1 MDINTHYRA
10 LGESR
15 SEARASV
22 PLLSSQLEEKHSI
35 FGGVDRL
42 KQCIAYAV
50 EEYQPKCLVLAG
62 SCVAGVIGD
71 DVEAVAKEHAK
82 QFANGSLSEM
92 QIQQKLFEVRA
103 HEQDL
108 RDENLNAEADYYIK
122 MFTKHLKKTNPDL
135 AKQIK

>member
-1 MDINTHYRA
+1 MKHLKTILISA
-10 LGESR
+10 
-15 SEARASV
+15 V
-22 PLLSSQLEEKHSI
+22 VLSSALTYSCSCDSEETSSI
-35 FGGVDRL
+35 S
-42 KQCIAYAV
+42 IY
-50 EEYQPKCLVLAG
+50 P
-62 SCVAGVIGD
+62 
-71 DVEAVAKEHAK
+71 DVEAVAKEHAR